1 VTYTDGTVQL
11 ENFEVDYP
19 NADDSTKCI
28 DLAGKIL
35 IHEISEAIANESVD
49 ICTLYGSE
57 ARAKPCRA
65 VRRRIAR
72 EEKKSR
78 LAKPSAYVNGSEASV
93 LMDSGAINRNF
104 VSNECCEKLK
114 LPKYLLKE
122 PITVTSIHGE
132 EIATHVVVAKVALNS
147 QGETA
152 DLQWVELVVI
162 KNAPAE
168 IIIGMPTLLKHA
180 VFKTLSKHFNTGQS
194 AGETLEKPGD
204 AQRRTVSW
212 KRVRTALTALGASKA
227 QKRLFKKA
235 HLSELQM

>member
-1 VTYTDGTVQL
+1 
-11 ENFEVDYP
+11 
-19 NADDSTKCI
+19 
-28 DLAGKIL
+28 
-35 IHEISEAIANESVD
+35 
-49 ICTLYGSE
+49 
-57 ARAKPCRA
+57 
-65 VRRRIAR
+65 
-72 EEKKSR
+72 
-78 LAKPSAYVNGSEASV
+78 
-93 LMDSGAINRNF
+93 MDSGAINRNF

-162 KNAPAE
+162 KNAPAD
-168 IIIGMPTLLKHA
+168 IIIGRPTLLKHA

-235 HLSELQM
+235 HLSELLNVEPNEDPTEELLPEDIYATYFQDPTQETSEIKFNVHGTDKEQQALNALLHRYISL